1 MTERAFTR
9 LNNIPGPK
17 SGGKQDIMKLRKFRI
32 TIETTNAAFDGNSDF
47 EIARILHRTA
57 NAFEGVGTDSL
68 NDINGN
74 RVVTKEF
81 FYLRGKRR
89 TIR

>member
-1 MTERAFTR
+1 MTERAITR

-32 TIETTNAAFDGNSDF
+32 TIETTNDAFDGNSDF

-68 NDINGN
+68 NDANGN
-74 RVVTKEF
+74 RVVTQEF
-81 FYLRGKRR
+81 FHTKGKRLI
-89 TIR
+89 IR